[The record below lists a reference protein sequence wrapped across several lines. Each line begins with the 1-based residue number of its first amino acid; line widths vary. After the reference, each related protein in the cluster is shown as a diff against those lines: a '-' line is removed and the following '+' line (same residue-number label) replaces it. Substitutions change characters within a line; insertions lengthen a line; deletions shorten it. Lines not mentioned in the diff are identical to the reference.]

1 MLFGGATTILL
12 IVSENKLPLGLK
24 LPEHLDANLYGI
36 SVSLILFITISLYH
50 YNKKDRQNGIQTN

>member
-1 MLFGGATTILL
+1 
-12 IVSENKLPLGLK
+12 LGLK